1 MRECESA
8 RSVTS
13 YKYAKFMIEAE
24 IMHILVIDIVS
35 LSDAGSPTRKA
46 IQPTES

>member
-35 LSDAGSPTRKA
+35 DAGSPTRKA